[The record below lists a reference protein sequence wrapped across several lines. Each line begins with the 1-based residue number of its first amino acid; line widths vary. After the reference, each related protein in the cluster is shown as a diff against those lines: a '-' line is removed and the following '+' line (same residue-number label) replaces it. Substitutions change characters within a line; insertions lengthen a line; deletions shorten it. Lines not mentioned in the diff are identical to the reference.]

1 MTHFLRPAALLVS
14 LALAAN
20 AYAAKPARAAKPEQ
34 APAAKVEIELAH
46 NLGTI
51 GEDRLQEVVERFNN
65 ESKSGVIK
73 LVRLER
79 GEKPAVLNF
88 VRRYDM
94 DDVLRQPGRYMPL
107 HQMMNGAKETLNVK
121 ELSSDLRAGVTD
133 EKGRFVALPLA
144 YSTPVLF
151 YNKNAMRKAKL
162 DPEAPPRTWF
172 EMQVVLDKLQEAGYQ
187 CPYTTAWPTWVHID
201 NVSALSSVPAVTD
214 KGVLTFNG
222 LPQVKHV
229 AMMATWQ
236 KAGYFRSFG
245 RGGEANKKFQDG
257 ECAMITTDSWEHTLF
272 RDAKGVELGVAPL
285 PHHDDVYGGRQNT
298 LADGASLWIGAGHA
312 AVNYKTAAK
321 FIQFLMTPEMQIEM
335 VRTYGQMP
343 LTAAARAVVG
353 SKVLRDRQE
362 SLKVAYDSLRGR
374 GDKPALRVANIDS
387 VRLVIDEELEAVW
400 SDRKPAKAALD
411 TAVARGNAILS
422 AKPMLKKAQPF

>member
-1 MTHFLRPAALLVS
+1 MTHFLRPVALLVS

-20 AYAAKPARAAKPEQ
+20 VHAAKPARVAKPEQ

-107 HQMMNGAKETLNVK
+107 HQMMSGAKETLNVK

-172 EMQVVLDKLQEAGYQ
+172 EMQGVLDKLQEAGYQ

-201 NVSALSSVPAVTD
+201 NVSSLSGVPAVTD

-245 RGGEANKKFQDG
+245 RGGEANVKFQEG

-312 AVNYKTAAK
+312 AVNYKTAAR

-335 VRTYGQMP
+335 VRTYGQLP

-362 SLKVAYDSLRGR
+362 SLTVAYDSLRGR

-387 VRLVIDEELEAVW
+387 VRLVVDEELEAVW

-411 TAVARGNAILS
+411 TAVVRGNVILS

>member
-1 MTHFLRPAALLVS
+1 MSNFLRPAV
-14 LALAAN
+14 LALALTLAFN
-20 AYAAKPARAAKPEQ
+20 AQAAKPSRAAKAEA
-34 APAAKVEIELAH
+34 APVAKAEIELAH

-51 GEDRLQEVVERFNN
+51 GEDRLQEVVERFNK

-79 GEKPAVLNF
+79 GEKPAVLNL

-94 DDVLRQPGRYMPL
+94 DDVLRQPGRFMPL
-107 HQMMNGAKETLNVK
+107 HQMMSSAKEGLNVK
-121 ELSSDLRAGVTD
+121 ELSADLRAGVTD
-133 EKGRFVALPLA
+133 EKGRYVALPLA

-172 EMQVVLDKLQEAGYQ
+172 EMQGVLDKLQDVGYQ
-187 CPYTTAWPTWVHID
+187 CPYTSAWPTWVHID
-201 NVSALSSVPAVTD
+201 NVSALSSAPAVTD
-214 KGVLTFNG
+214 KGVLAFNG

-245 RGGEANKKFQDG
+245 RGGEANKRFQDG

-272 RDAKGVELGVAPL
+272 RDAKGVELGIAPL

-298 LADGASLWIGAGHA
+298 LADGASLWIGAGHP

-321 FIQFLMTPEMQIEM
+321 FIQFLLTPEMQVAM
-335 VRTYGQMP
+335 VRTYGQLP
-343 LTAAARAVVG
+343 LTTAARAVVG
-353 SKVLRDRQE
+353 SKVLRDRE
-362 SLKVAYDSLRGR
+362 ETLKVAYASLMGR

-387 VRLVIDEELEAVW
+387 VRLIVDEELEAVW

-422 AKPMLKKAQPF
+422 AKPLLKKAQPF